1 MATSVIALSSSRE
14 SSRWAACAESVTL
27 SGRLAPGIG
36 ITVGPS
42 ASSQAS
48 ATCCGET
55 SCASAAL
62 ATGSTSAVP
71 PALPMPPSGDQG
83 RNAIPRSLQKST
95 SPLISG
101 DVKSSDS
108 WFWTETISAT
118 SSASSSWSRLQLER
132 PIQRT
137 LPSSWSSLNAPTVSA

>member
-1 MATSVIALSSSRE
+1 M
-14 SSRWAACAESVTL
+14 L

-42 ASSQAS
+42 DSSHAS
-48 ATCCGET
+48 ATCCGDT
-55 SCASAAL
+55 PWFSAA
-62 ATGSTSAVP
+62 ARTGSTSAVS
-71 PALPMPPSGDQG
+71 PALPMPPSGDHG
-83 RNAIPRSLQKST
+83 RNAMSRCVQAST
-95 SPLISG
+95 SPLASG
-101 DVKSSDS
+101 DVKPSES

-118 SSASSSWSRLQLER
+118 PSASSSCSTLQLER

>member
-1 MATSVIALSSSRE
+1 M
-14 SSRWAACAESVTL
+14 L

-42 ASSQAS
+42 ESSQAS

-55 SCASAAL
+55 PCSSAAAL
-62 ATGSTSAVP
+62 TGSTSAVP
-71 PALPMPPSGDQG
+71 SDLPMPPSGDHG
-83 RNAIPRSLQKST
+83 RNAIPRSLHAST
-95 SPLISG
+95 SPLASG
-101 DVKSSDS
+101 DVKPSES

-118 SSASSSWSRLQLER
+118 PSASSSWSTVQLER